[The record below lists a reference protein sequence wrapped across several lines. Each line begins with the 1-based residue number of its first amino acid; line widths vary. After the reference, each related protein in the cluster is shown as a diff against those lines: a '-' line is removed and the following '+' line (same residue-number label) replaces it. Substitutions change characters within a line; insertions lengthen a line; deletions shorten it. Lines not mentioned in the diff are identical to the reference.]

1 MAFTPYHN
9 IVGGTTR
16 EVELLGV
23 GDSIRTVIKSIHL
36 NNLHS
41 SSAATIDLYLYKP
54 STDTSDEE
62 TYYILYNYSLA
73 AKKFLTIDDL
83 GLLSFDNSTY
93 ALFISVGG
101 SDTVDVFLNR

>member
-1 MAFTPYHN
+1 MALTPYHK
-9 IVGGTTR
+9 IVGATTR
-16 EVELLGV
+16 ENELIGV
-23 GDSIRTVIKSIHL
+23 GDIRSNLRSIHL
-36 NNLHS
+36 NNLHT

-54 STDTSDEE
+54 STDTTAEE

-73 AKKFLTIDDL
+73 AKTFLTIDDL

>member
-16 EVELLGV
+16 ENELIGV
-23 GDSIRTVIKSIHL
+23 GDIKKNLRSIHL
-36 NNLHS
+36 NNIHT

-54 STDTSDEE
+54 STDTSAEE

-83 GLLSFDNSTY
+83 GLLGFNNSAY
-93 ALFISVGG
+93 ALFISVGS
-101 SDTVDVFLNR
+101 SDTIDVFLNR

>member
-1 MAFTPYHN
+1 MALTPYHN
-9 IVGGTTR
+9 IVGSTTR
-16 EVELLGV
+16 ENELIGV
-23 GDSIRTVIKSIHL
+23 GDIRSNLRSIHL
-36 NNLHS
+36 NNIHA

-54 STDTSDEE
+54 STDATAEE

-73 AKKFLTIDDL
+73 AKRFLTIDDL
-83 GLLSFDNSTY
+83 GLLGFDNSTY

>member
-1 MAFTPYHN
+1 MALTPYHN

-16 EVELLGV
+16 ENELIGV
-23 GDSIRTVIKSIHL
+23 GDIRSNLRSIHL
-36 NNLHS
+36 NNLHT
-41 SSAATIDLYLYKP
+41 SSAANIDLYLYKP

>member
-1 MAFTPYHN
+1 MALTPYHK
-9 IVGGTTR
+9 IVGSTTR
-16 EVELLGV
+16 ENELIGV
-23 GDSIRTVIKSIHL
+23 GDIRSNLRSIHL
-36 NNLHS
+36 NNLHT

-54 STDTSDEE
+54 STDTTAEE

-73 AKKFLTIDDL
+73 AKTFLTIDDL

>member
-1 MAFTPYHN
+1 MALTPYHK

-16 EVELLGV
+16 ENELIGV
-23 GDSIRTVIKSIHL
+23 GDIRSNLRSIHL
-36 NNLHS
+36 NNLHT

-101 SDTVDVFLNR
+101 ADTVDVFLNR

>member
-1 MAFTPYHN
+1 MALTPYHK

-16 EVELLGV
+16 ENELIGV
-23 GDSIRTVIKSIHL
+23 GDIRSNLRSIHL
-36 NNLHS
+36 NNLHT

-54 STDTSDEE
+54 STDTTAEE

-73 AKKFLTIDDL
+73 AKTFLTIDDP

>member
-1 MAFTPYHN
+1 MALTPYHK

-16 EVELLGV
+16 ENELIGV
-23 GDSIRTVIKSIHL
+23 GDIRSNLRSIHL
-36 NNLHS
+36 NNLHT

-54 STDTSDEE
+54 STDATAEE

-73 AKKFLTIDDL
+73 AKTFLTIDDP

-93 ALFISVGG
+93 ALFVSVGG
-101 SDTVDVFLNR
+101 SDTVDIFLNR

>member
-1 MAFTPYHN
+1 MALIPYHN
-9 IVGGTTR
+9 IVGSTTR
-16 EVELLGV
+16 ENELIGV
-23 GDSIRTVIKSIHL
+23 GDIRSNLRSIHL
-36 NNLHS
+36 NNVNN

-54 STDTSDEE
+54 STDTSAEE
-62 TYYILYNYSLA
+62 SYFILKSYSLTA
-73 AKKFLTIDDL
+73 ARYLTIDDL

>member
-1 MAFTPYHN
+1 MALTPYHK

-16 EVELLGV
+16 ENELIGV
-23 GDSIRTVIKSIHL
+23 GDIRSNLRSIHL
-36 NNLHS
+36 NNLHT
-41 SSAATIDLYLYKP
+41 SSAATIDLYLNKP
-54 STDTSDEE
+54 STDTSDVE
-62 TYYILYNYSLA
+62 TYYIFYNYSLA

>member
-1 MAFTPYHN
+1 MALTPYHN
-9 IVGGTTR
+9 ILGATTR
-16 EVELLGV
+16 ENELIGV
-23 GDSIRTVIKSIHL
+23 GDIRSNLRSIHL
-36 NNLHS
+36 NNLHT

-73 AKKFLTIDDL
+73 AKKFLNIDDL

>member
-16 EVELLGV
+16 ENELIGV
-23 GDSIRTVIKSIHL
+23 GDIKKNLRSIHL
-36 NNLHS
+36 NNIHT

-54 STDTSDEE
+54 STDTSAEE

-83 GLLSFDNSTY
+83 GLLSFNNSTY

-101 SDTVDVFLNR
+101 SDTVDVFLNK

>member
-1 MAFTPYHN
+1 MALTPYHN

-16 EVELLGV
+16 ENELIGV
-23 GDSIRTVIKSIHL
+23 GDIRSNLRSIHL
-36 NNLHS
+36 NNIHT
-41 SSAATIDLYLYKP
+41 SSAATINLYLYKP
-54 STDTSDEE
+54 STDTTSDE

-73 AKKFLTIDDL
+73 AKTFLTIDDL

-93 ALFISVGG
+93 ALFISTGA

>member
-1 MAFTPYHN
+1 MALTPYYN
-9 IVGGTTR
+9 ITGSTTR
-16 EVELLGV
+16 ENELIGF
-23 GDSIRTVIKSIHL
+23 GDIRSNLRSIHL
-36 NNLHS
+36 NNLHT

-73 AKKFLTIDDL
+73 AKTFLTIDDL